1 MESNQL
7 FNLFQSYLEQLPSFL
22 ALLAGIVFAITRW
35 KRHPKVAMVVVM
47 ALVFLLLAQV
57 IFTIAYVVVPSWAIR
72 SSGGYENI
80 RVVIERIYLVLGLL
94 SNGAAAI
101 GFGVLLAA
109 IFMRRRS
116 EPVAETNP

>member
-1 MESNQL
+1 MESTQL
-7 FNLFQSYLEQLPSFL
+7 FNLFQSYLEQLPTFV

-35 KRHPKVAMVVVM
+35 KHYPKVAMVVVI
-47 ALVFLLLAQV
+47 ALGFLLLHQV
-57 IFTIAYVVVPSWAIR
+57 IFTIVYNVVPRWVIS
-72 SSGGYENI
+72 SSGSYQDYRI
-80 RVVIERIYLVLGLL
+80 VIDRVYLILGLI

-109 IFMRRRS
+109 IFMHRRS

>member
-1 MESNQL
+1 MESTQL
-7 FNLFQSYLEQLPSFL
+7 FNLFQAYLEQLPSFL

-35 KRHPKVAMVVVM
+35 KQHPKVAMVVVI
-47 ALVFLLLAQV
+47 ALAFLLLAQIV
-57 IFTIAYVVVPSWAIR
+57 FTIMYVVVPSWVIR
-72 SSGGYENI
+72 SSEGYENI
-80 RVVIERIYLVLGLL
+80 RIALDRTYLVLGLL

-116 EPVAETNP
+116 EPVAETSP

>member
-1 MESNQL
+1 MESTQL
-7 FNLFQSYLEQLPSFL
+7 FNLFQAYLEQLPSFL

-35 KRHPKVAMVVVM
+35 KQHPKIAMVVVI
-47 ALVFLLLAQV
+47 ALVFLFLHQV
-57 IFTIAYVVVPSWAIR
+57 IFTIVYNVVPNWVIR
-72 SSGGYENI
+72 SSGSYEDI
-80 RVVIERIYLVLGLL
+80 RTVIDRVYLILGLI

-101 GFGVLLAA
+101 GFGVLLSA

>member
-1 MESNQL
+1 MDSNQL
-7 FNLFQSYLEQLPSFL
+7 FNIVQSFLEQLPSFL

-35 KRHPKVAMVVVM
+35 KQHPKVAMVVVI

-57 IFTIAYVVVPSWAIR
+57 VFSIVYVLVPSWVIR
-72 SSGGYENI
+72 STEGYENM
-80 RVVIERIYLVLGLL
+80 RRAVDRTYLVLGLL

-101 GFGVLLAA
+101 GFGGLLAA

>member
-1 MESNQL
+1 MDSTQL

-35 KRHPKVAMVVVM
+35 KHHPKVAMVVVI
-47 ALVFLLLAQV
+47 ALVFLLLHLI
-57 IFTIAYVVVPSWAIR
+57 IFTILYNVVPRWFIS
-72 SSGGYENI
+72 SSGSYQDFRTVI
-80 RVVIERIYLVLGLL
+80 DRVYLILGLL
-94 SNGAAAI
+94 SNGAAAL
-101 GFGVLLAA
+101 GFGGLLAA